1 VRVQSS
7 TDSPDAITIAAEQ
20 SPAVAE
26 TSKIATTTTTTT
38 AATTT
43 STAAAAAAAGKKHK
57 SDTNTPEPDNTV
69 SDERK
74 CR

>member
-1 VRVQSS
+1 MQSS

-26 TSKIATTTTTTT
+26 TSKIATTTTT

>member
-1 VRVQSS
+1 MQSS

-26 TSKIATTTTTTT
+26 TSKIATTTTTT